1 MSRAR
6 DLSRLSSPTNFTADG
21 TTNRVGLGSE
31 NPTAK
36 LNVAGIVSATAFY
49 GDGSNLDGVASAGLG
64 TAISETA
71 PGDVIY
77 YTDTTLGINADIT
90 IDHPSSANVSYTQ
103 YQEIAVADG
112 IDFIVSDGDEFIPDV
127 LGLSTVGVTP
137 LVGAGG
143 RIRADLFTNKAG
155 TGAPTFQTGVVITGV
170 ATATTFS
177 GALSGNATSATSA
190 QGLTGTP
197 DIAVRNITGVAATFT
212 GVLTYED
219 VTNVDSVGVITAR
232 SDVSIADKI
241 IHTGDTNTAIR
252 FPAADTFTVE
262 TAGSEALRVDSSGRL
277 LKSGQ
282 ATLTSTS
289 LNHPIQVTAS
299 SESNAIAIIGKA
311 ADDIGELSYYE
322 ADKSTKLGEIQYR
335 QDHANIRHRVGDI
348 RFATGGVTER
358 LRITSTGTAI
368 FKSGLAEKYE
378 NAGTTLGSQP
388 NNPLSDGNVIL
399 FTGNESGNKTIN
411 FTGVHSTLSNGET
424 VSFTA
429 IITPNNSGKITVVQV
444 DGQAI
449 TIKWSGGSAPSAGSS
464 GQDIYTFQILK
475 TGTGVSDYTVF
486 GAATNYA

>member
-1 MSRAR
+1 MSQLFVDNIKGRTGGAIGAPSGAVVTGIVTATGL
-6 DLSRLSSPTNFTADG
+6 DINGTAD
-21 TTNRVGLGSE
+21 
-31 NPTAK
+31 
-36 LNVAGIVSATAFY
+36 
-49 GDGSNLDGVASAGLG
+49 
-64 TAISETA
+64 IS
-71 PGDVIY
+71 G
-77 YTDTTLGINADIT
+77 
-90 IDHPSSANVSYTQ
+90 NVS
-103 YQEIAVADG
+103 I
-112 IDFIVSDGDEFIPDV
+112 
-127 LGLSTVGVTP
+127 
-137 LVGAGG
+137 GG
-143 RIRADLFTNKAG
+143 T
-155 TGAPTFQTGVVITGV
+155 
-170 ATATTFS
+170 
-177 GALSGNATSATSA
+177 
-190 QGLTGTP
+190 
-197 DIAVRNITGVAATFT
+197 
-212 GVLTYED
+212 LTYED
-219 VTNVDSVGVITAR
+219 VTNIDSLGIVTAR
-232 SDVSIADKI
+232 TGVRVNAGGLVVTAGVSTLAADLSIADKI
-241 IHTGDTNTAIR
+241 VHTGDTNTAIR
-252 FPAADTFTVE
+252 FPAADTFSVE

-368 FKSGLAEKYE
+368 FKNGLVEKYE
-378 NAGTTLGSQP
+378 NAGTTLGAQTA
-388 NNPLSDGNVIL
+388 NPLSDGNVIL

-411 FTGVHSTLSNGET
+411 FTGVHATLSNGET

-429 IITPNNSGKITVVQV
+429 IITPNNSGVINAVQV

-449 TIKWSGGSAPSAGSS
+449 TIKWSGGSVPTAGSS

-475 TGTGVSDYTVF
+475 TGTGTSDYTVF